1 MALSRATFVA
11 AQLINILIALPL
23 ASSVAQSFGNISDFA
38 APSSAGILP
47 LQVYAVPVGQ
57 GDCTIIQCPNGNIVV
72 FDCGSSGGN
81 RLTANETASWLGN
94 AIDRVVAILISHP
107 DRDHYNY
114 LPKIQWDTIG
124 IRAVIIGGTS
134 SRAYRLEHMASWLKM
149 WNSTNKLYTIGTS
162 QSSPR
167 SPCIG
172 NCFVNTDMDFC
183 NDQNIQFNILA
194 ANVGSTSNQQSIVM
208 KITVG
213 QSWSMLLSGDMEGS
227 ASSTIARQLGSGL
240 QSVVY
245 KMSHHGASTSANM
258 IGWLNPIQP
267 RSAFASSDYNF
278 GGCKQPRCVTRD
290 RLRNLNTI
298 ITTTPHLFY
307 CGNAPGINP
316 TIDNNY
322 QYSMFQTSPAAD
334 IICLLIYVSSNVEP
348 QSSCEQRIASKFQR
362 LADDDSTFD
371 GDRDDDEDTDAVAST
386 VGGTLSTAAS
396 SIVLTVATLL
406 LCSIILTF

>member
-1 MALSRATFVA
+1 MALLRATFVA
-11 AQLINILIALPL
+11 AQLINILIAT
-23 ASSVAQSFGNISDFA
+23 SVAQDFGNISDFA
-38 APSSAGILP
+38 APASAGIPVP
-47 LQVYAVPVGQ
+47 LRVYAVPVGQ
-57 GDCTIIQCPNGNIVV
+57 GDCTFIQCPNGNVVV

-81 RLTANETASWLGN
+81 RLTANEIESWLGN
-94 AIDRVVAILISHP
+94 AINRVVAILISHP
-107 DRDHYNY
+107 DQDHYNY
-114 LPKIQWDTIG
+114 LPQIQWDTRG
-124 IRAVIIGGTS
+124 IRAVIIGGKS
-134 SRAYRLEHMASWLKM
+134 LGAYQSIANWLNMWIGAS
-149 WNSTNKLYTIGTS
+149 KLYTIGTS
-162 QSSPR
+162 QSSPQ

-172 NCFVNTDMDFC
+172 NCFVNADMDFC

-213 QSWSMLLSGDMEGS
+213 QSWSMLLSGDVEGS

-267 RSAFASSDYNF
+267 RSAFASSGYNF
-278 GGCKQPRCVTRD
+278 GRCRHPRCVTRD
-290 RLRNLNTI
+290 RLRSLNTI

-307 CGNAPGINP
+307 CGNGPGVNP

-334 IICLLIYVSSNVEP
+334 IICLLIYASSNVEP
-348 QSSCEQRIASKFQR
+348 QSLCERRIASQFQR

-371 GDRDDDEDTDAVAST
+371 GDCDDDEDTDAVAST
-386 VGGTLSTAAS
+386 IGGTLSTAAS